1 MAIKDKISSGRWLI
15 TMFAGLSFLGMTYA
29 DVNIAIHH
37 PEAKIPFS
45 PEALFAIISSV
56 AAFYFS
62 KPPSEE
68 KPSDVVPP
76 IKTDDKKDD
85 AKIDPPVVQ

>member
-1 MAIKDKISSGRWLI
+1 MLLSDKLSSGRWLI
-15 TMFAGLSFLGMTYA
+15 TMFSGLALLGMTYA
-29 DVNIAIHH
+29 DVNVAISH

-62 KPPSEE
+62 KPPDGKE
-68 KPSDVVPP
+68 
-76 IKTDDKKDD
+76 
-85 AKIDPPVVQ
+85 PVKSA